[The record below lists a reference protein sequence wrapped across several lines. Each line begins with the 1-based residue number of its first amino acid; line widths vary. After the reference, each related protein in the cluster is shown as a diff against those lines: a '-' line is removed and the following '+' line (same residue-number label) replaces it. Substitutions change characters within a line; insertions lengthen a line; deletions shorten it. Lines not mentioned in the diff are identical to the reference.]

1 VTCEVSFLSTILVV
15 DDEKLLVKGL
25 KRSLEQEGYLV
36 LVSYDGEECL
46 KILEREDVDLIL
58 LDLMLPGIDGLELCR
73 IIRKGRDIPIIMLT
87 ARGEDVDKI
96 VGLELG
102 ADDYITKPF
111 NTRELIAR
119 IRAVLRRY
127 SATPGDNRS
136 KVIQVGQLRIDS
148 LRRKVFRGDE
158 KVDLTAREFD
168 LLYLLATHPGRVFN
182 RENLLESVWGSQ
194 YYADLRTVDVHIRR
208 LRGKLEDEPGDPEY
222 ILTKWGVGYYFRED
236 I

>member
-1 VTCEVSFLSTILVV
+1 LSTILVV

>member
-1 VTCEVSFLSTILVV
+1 LSTILVV

-25 KRSLEQEGYLV
+25 KRSLEQEGYSV

-46 KILEREDVDLIL
+46 KILEREEVDLIL

-73 IIRKGRDIPIIMLT
+73 LIRKGRDIPIIMLT

-136 KVIQVGQLRIDS
+136 KVIQMGQLRIDS
-148 LRRKVFRGDE
+148 SRRKVFRGDE

-208 LRGKLEDEPGDPEY
+208 LRGKLEAEPGDPEY